1 MRSLDVCSLPIKT
14 GVLNSMTC
22 KEFYL
27 ILLLMFRFNPKRE
40 DDITDEMLEEQ
51 SYDQPQQNQFQSHDI
66 PEVIIEQ
73 VEDEEQADVNEDAS
87 KKLTHD
93 TNEVDNAVRDRQN
106 ELLKQLESLKIQF
119 QTVVQERNKEV
130 RLDRH

>member
-1 MRSLDVCSLPIKT
+1 MIS
-14 GVLNSMTC
+14 
-22 KEFYL
+22 
-27 ILLLMFRFNPKRE
+27 RFNPRRE
-40 DDITDEMLEEQ
+40 DEITDESLELQ
-51 SYDQPQQNQFQSHDI
+51 SYDQPQHNQFQSHDI

-73 VEDEEQADVNEDAS
+73 VEDEEQEDVNEDAS

-93 TNEVDNAVRDRQN
+93 SNEVDNAVRDRQN